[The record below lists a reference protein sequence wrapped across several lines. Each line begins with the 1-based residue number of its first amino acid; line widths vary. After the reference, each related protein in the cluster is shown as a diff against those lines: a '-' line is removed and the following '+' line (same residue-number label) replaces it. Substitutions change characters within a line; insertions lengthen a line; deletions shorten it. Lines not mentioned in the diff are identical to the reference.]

1 MTEKRL
7 TSQQELFCQSFA
19 AGLTQIDAYRQA
31 YPKSEKW
38 KPESLRVQGAKMRAL
53 PNIALRIAEL
63 QAKSAELACLD
74 GAEIMRE
81 IKRVALSDIGSIMH
95 ADGKVKLPNE
105 LDAATRAAV
114 ASFEID
120 EYGRVKYKFWDKNT
134 ALANAGK
141 IVGLFKEDNKQKADA
156 MLAMI
161 QGLSGNT
168 VGVVKDLPDDDDA

>member
-19 AGLTQIDAYRQA
+19 SGLTQIDAYKKA

-38 KPESLRVQGAKMRAL
+38 KPEALRVAGAKMMARG
-53 PNIALRIAEL
+53 NVSVRIQVFQAASADLAE
-63 QAKSAELACLD
+63 LD

-141 IVGLFKEDNKQKADA
+141 IVGLFKEDNKQKADG
-156 MLAMI
+156 LLGLLS
-161 QGLSGNT
+161 GLSGNT
-168 VGVVKDLPDDDDA
+168 VGVVKDVPDDDDA